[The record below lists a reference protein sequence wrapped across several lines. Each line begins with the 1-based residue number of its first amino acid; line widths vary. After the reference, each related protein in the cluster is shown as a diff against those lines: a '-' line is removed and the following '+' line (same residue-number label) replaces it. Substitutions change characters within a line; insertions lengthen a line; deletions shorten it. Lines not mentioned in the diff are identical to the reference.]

1 MPTSGPWPPYS
12 AAGQRLRRNLQKES
26 SVNVLDLPDLA
37 RRPRAFPG
45 VPPAQYRAAQGPYN
59 QQHARACIGLHGLT
73 VTHLVCRLLL
83 EKKKNNTKCVQR
95 VRWSRTRE
103 LVRQPT
109 L

>member
-83 EKKKNNTKCVQR
+83 LRVIEIQR
-95 VRWSRTRE
+95 RKQIHEYIKIAE
-103 LVRQPT
+103 LASS
-109 L
+109 